1 MKMTLADIENGIQ
14 AIVRDIRGGFGVRR
28 RLNHLGVHAGDRI
41 EVIRSGYMG
50 GPILINVHGIELG
63 IGHGMAEKIE
73 VEVVS

>member
-1 MKMTLADIENGIQ
+1 MKMTLAHLKDGNQ
-14 AIVRDIRGGFGVRR
+14 AIVRDIRGGFGIRR

-50 GPILINVHGIELG
+50 GPVIINVHGIELG